1 MIFVGI
7 ITTSIGVSPFELSK
21 LSFSQ
26 RLMIVVVMIVM
37 WVSKQF
43 LSDRSS
49 QFTDMEVIS
58 NVGKWYTTES
68 KGLNVGT

>member
-1 MIFVGI
+1 
-7 ITTSIGVSPFELSK
+7 
-21 LSFSQ
+21 
-26 RLMIVVVMIVM
+26 MIVM